1 MADSLCVCGHRVE
14 DHAEGYEGS
23 FPCGVYEPGGPRDP
37 SGGTL
42 GQLCGCNYFTP
53 PPPRA
58 MVTGGALLRMEA
70 SPEACRTCK
79 GRGEIVYTEIDTYYG
94 PREYGLCPDCFPAA
108 PTDDAPSSLE
118 DFFG

>member
-70 SPEACRTCK
+70 SPGDAAWLQ
-79 GRGEIVYTEIDTYYG
+79 TYYD
-94 PREYGLCPDCFPAA
+94 GLALLDHIQ
-108 PTDDAPSSLE
+108 TRHRRLIE